1 MHIHVV
7 DGFYNIENLNA
18 VINNSYSYEW
28 RFNRT
33 DGALDYYWT
42 THLYGKTYNIEK
54 VCHVKYDRDKF
65 KFKEIEILWH
75 EFSKKFNTPIK
86 NLESCYINGLTF
98 GTEAYPHIDFKEK
111 GNISVIIYLCESWN
125 SYWGGET
132 VFFDKNYIEND
143 PANEIFYQHDIIK
156 SVLPKFNRMV
166 LFEGNITHAVRP
178 ISKSFKG
185 LRKTLMFKL
194 KNITIQQIMENY
206 KCN

>member
-1 MHIHVV
+1 MDIHVV
-7 DGFYNIENLNA
+7 DGFYNSVNLNTI
-18 VINNSYSYEW
+18 INNSYSYQW
-28 RFNRT
+28 TFNRT

-42 THLYGKTYNIEK
+42 VDIYGKLYYAECIDEK
-54 VCHVKYDRDKF
+54 KIYEF
-65 KFKEIEILWH
+65 KLKEIKVLWD
-75 EFSKKFNTPIK
+75 EFSKKFNVPIE

-98 GTEAYPHIDFKEK
+98 GTEAYPHVDFEEK
-111 GNISVIIYLCESWN
+111 GNVSVIIYLCESWN

-132 VFFDKNYIEND
+132 VFFDKNYIKDD
-143 PANEIFYQHDIIK
+143 PSNEVFYQHDIIK

-166 LFEGNITHAVRP
+166 LFDGNITHAVRP

-194 KNITIQQIMENY
+194 KDTSIQQIIENY